1 MILLAVVL
9 ELQSDVASSQGSFSR
24 SALARDCLLRL
35 ALSPVATLSFRPF
48 EFSGRFVGIRQGQI
62 KLFTSLFN
70 KCYLISGVRVNFL
83 PNYSSMQSA
92 PQKPAIIYGDFIQI
106 SHINR
111 AK

>member
-48 EFSGRFVGIRQGQI
+48 
-62 KLFTSLFN
+62 
-70 KCYLISGVRVNFL
+70 
-83 PNYSSMQSA
+83 
-92 PQKPAIIYGDFIQI
+92 
-106 SHINR
+106 
-111 AK
+111 